1 MDWNNFPRI
10 PGRGLHSSWR
20 INWQLQHFM
29 KINKTLSNEAEMNRL
44 ALWSSSHSTNHPHT
58 FLIYLTHSGIY
69 PSFILL
75 QHYTALIRHH
85 VLKLIPPNV
94 HCVYVCVDVWTLE
107 HFNVERWIILWNV
120 SPITQLY
127 NPIRYCFMRLVW
139 HKMIHE
145 NSFKINLGY
154 INHQRS
160 CYLLLPLLPRQ
171 KFWGGIKKG
180 QKIENENKN
189 SASESCMLDNKC
201 INFDAL
207 IVSVS

>member
-10 PGRGLHSSWR
+10 PGRGLHSFRR

-58 FLIYLTHSGIY
+58 FLMNLTHSGIY

-75 QHYTALIRHH
+75 H
-85 VLKLIPPNV
+85 VLKLIPPI
-94 HCVYVCVDVWTLE
+94 CCGLWTLE
-107 HFNVERWIILWNV
+107 HFNVEPWIILWNV
-120 SPITQLY
+120 MPITQLY

-154 INHQRS
+154 IFSHWRP
-160 CYLLLPLLPRQ
+160 CLLRHCCL
-171 KFWGGIKKG
+171 G
-180 QKIENENKN
+180 N
-189 SASESCMLDNKC
+189 
-201 INFDAL
+201 NF
-207 IVSVS
+207 